1 MSTTL
6 AVHDLRVHYPGVA
19 RPTLSGVSF
28 ELPPGSF
35 TVLVGASG
43 SGKSTLLGCLAGL
56 VVPSAGRVL
65 LDGRPVT
72 GPGPR
77 TGMVF
82 QRDVLFPWTTVAGN
96 LAFALHA
103 AGVPRRAHRDRVRS
117 LLTTVGLDTE
127 VAARRPYQLSGGM
140 RQRVALA
147 RTLAG
152 DPEALL
158 MDEPFAALDA
168 VTRLRMQ
175 DLVVDLWSRLG
186 RTVVFVTHDVDEA
199 VRLADTVLVV
209 RDGGVHATLPN
220 PLPRPRPAGGLADL
234 PGYGPLRR
242 TLHQYLT
249 PDTSPEDT
257 R

>member
-1 MSTTL
+1 MSAAL
-6 AVHDLRVHYPGVA
+6 AVREVTVRFPGA
-19 RPTLSGVSF
+19 PRPTLSGVTF
-28 ELPPGSF
+28 DVPAGSF

-56 VVPSAGRVL
+56 VTPVQGRVYHG
-65 LDGRPVT
+65 DTVVT

-96 LAFALHA
+96 LVFALRA
-103 AGVPRRAHRDRVRS
+103 AGVPRSEHPDRIAG
-117 LLTTVGLDTE
+117 LLGMVGLDPE
-127 VAARRPYQLSGGM
+127 VAGQRPNRLSGGM
-140 RQRVALA
+140 RQRVGLA

-199 VRLADTVLVV
+199 IRLADTVLVV
-209 RDGGVHATLPN
+209 RDGGIHTRLTN
-220 PLPRPRPAGGLADL
+220 PLPRPRPADRLAEQ
-234 PGYGPLRR
+234 PGYSGLRR
-242 TLHQYLT
+242 SLHHLLAL
-249 PDTSPEDT
+249 DTTEKRS
-257 R
+257 